1 MAVLL
6 ERRGHWPPV
15 VSTMTMVEALQGRPG
30 PDAPTNQFL
39 KSCRIEPVVSERLA
53 RRAAR
58 LRTSAGRGSAV
69 DALIVALAEPGGV
82 VVTGDSSDICAL
94 AERADDVYVQ
104 AI

>member
-1 MAVLL
+1 
-6 ERRGHWPPV
+6 
-15 VSTMTMVEALQGRPG
+15 MTMVEALQGRPG

-39 KSCRIEPVVSERLA
+39 KSCRIESVISEKLA

-82 VVTGDSSDICAL
+82 VLTGDSSDICAL
-94 AERADDVYVQ
+94 AERAESVSVQ

>member
-1 MAVLL
+1 
-6 ERRGHWPPV
+6 
-15 VSTMTMVEALQGRPG
+15 MTMVEALQGRPG

-94 AERADDVYVQ
+94 AERADDVYVE
-104 AI
+104 AV